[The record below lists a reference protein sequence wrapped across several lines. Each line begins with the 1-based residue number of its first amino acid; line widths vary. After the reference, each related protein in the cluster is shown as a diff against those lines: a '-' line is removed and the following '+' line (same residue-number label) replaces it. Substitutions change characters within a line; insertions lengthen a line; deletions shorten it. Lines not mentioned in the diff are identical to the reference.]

1 MKFKTLIPKKR
12 VSDRSNV
19 TFNINTE
26 KLNEFRGLC
35 KKNKIN
41 QSDIISIAIE
51 QAIEELKHVQ
61 R

>member
-12 VSDRSNV
+12 VNDRSNV

-26 KLNEFRGLC
+26 KLNEFRRLC
-35 KKNKIN
+35 KQNKIN

-51 QAIEELKHVQ
+51 QAIEELKHV
-61 R
+61 